1 MFVLGI
7 DGGGTKTKGVI
18 ANSNGE
24 IIAEAISGAS
34 NPNSVSHD
42 ELEIELSKLID
53 SLKKQSDNLF
63 SQVKTVYAGM
73 SGVDHPSARKEMQDI
88 LTSLLPKGVNV
99 TVNND
104 AITALYSGTLGKP
117 GIIQIAGTGSVTY
130 GLNDRGIFD
139 RVGGWGY
146 LLGEKGS
153 GYSLGSEGLRAAFL
167 EHDGLG
173 KSTIIKELIVE
184 HFQVQSL
191 PDLVHTV
198 YQSKNSKELIASLS
212 KLVVK
217 AADLG
222 DRVAMKI
229 IEKNGLYVGESISC
243 LINRLFSTT
252 EKQMGINIVFTGGL
266 FNRLDLFQNSI
277 EDVLSENRI
286 NYTIVI
292 PEIPPVGGAIIAA
305 LLEEKIKIDDSF
317 IEFFNR
323 YIKC

>member
-1 MFVLGI
+1 MLVLGI

-24 IIAEAISGAS
+24 IIAEAMSGAS

-42 ELEIELSKLID
+42 ELVMELTNLID
-53 SLKKQSDNLF
+53 SLKKQSDGKF
-63 SQVKTVYAGM
+63 PHVKTVYAGM
-73 SGVDHPSARKEMQDI
+73 SGVEHPSLRKEMQDI
-88 LTSLLPKGVNV
+88 LTSILPHGVNI

-104 AITALYSGTLGKP
+104 AVTALYSGTLGKP
-117 GIIQIAGTGSVTY
+117 GILHIAGTGSITY
-130 GLNDRGIFD
+130 GLNDKGIFD

-153 GYSLGSEGLRAAFL
+153 GYSLGSEGLRAAFW

-173 KSTIIKELIVE
+173 KSTMIKDIIVE

-191 PDLVHTV
+191 PDLVPTV

-222 DRVAMKI
+222 DRVGMKI
-229 IEKNGLYVGESISC
+229 IEENGQYIGQSISC
-243 LINRLFSTT
+243 LINRLFSETD
-252 EKQMGINIVFTGGL
+252 KQTGINIVLTGGL

-277 EDVLSENRI
+277 VEVLRENSI
-286 NYTIVI
+286 NHTFSI
-292 PEIPPVGGAIIAA
+292 PEIPPVGGAVIAA

-317 IEFFNR
+317 IGNFSTV
-323 YIKC
+323 K